1 MKKHKVNLLFVLGV
15 TLFHIQGQV
24 ALAESKLLSYDEV
37 LQAALENSPFVAEIE
52 AQSEKIRADGVQ
64 LKTLSNPELS
74 GEVRPYVSQHNNLD
88 EEYEIGV
95 LQPLRLSS
103 FGMRERVGKLIEESA
118 SIDKKLALLE
128 FSGNLRLIYLK
139 TWALQEKEKF
149 TKNLASQTKSLSD
162 MVQRST
168 SQGLFPA
175 SISKLF
181 EAELEKLSAELIG
194 VSADHKRALA
204 ELLKKSNSI
213 SKEQVL
219 SPIDL
224 GPLPKEDSLSDI
236 SLLPVVDAKRLRL
249 KIATAQ
255 RELSRLDSFPKFAPR
270 IAFEHTSDGADRVN
284 VGFQIEIPLFDRN
297 QGERIKSDADE
308 RASRSAISY
317 VESGK
322 LQDEVALILEAAKAS
337 SEQAKKYK
345 EKVIPTLAAALSS
358 VEREFKAGQ
367 GNPQQVFQNVVE
379 LRSAQDTYLE
389 LVLKALSERIEL
401 SVITGKEI

>member
-1 MKKHKVNLLFVLGV
+1 ML
-15 TLFHIQGQV
+15 HIQGEV
-24 ALAESKLLSYDEV
+24 AIAESKLISYDEV
-37 LQAALENSPFVAEIE
+37 LQAALENSPFVAEIK
-52 AQSEKIRADGVQ
+52 AQSEKIRAEGVQ
-64 LKTLSNPELS
+64 LKTLNNPELS

-88 EEYEIGV
+88 EEYEIG
-95 LQPLRLSS
+95 LSQPLRLSS
-103 FGMRERVGKLIEESA
+103 FGMRQRVGQLIEESA
-118 SIDKKLALLE
+118 SIDKKLALIE

-139 TWALQEKEKF
+139 AWALQEKEKF
-149 TKNLASQTKSLSD
+149 TKSLTSQTKSLSD

-181 EAELEKLSAELIG
+181 EAQIEKLSAELIG
-194 VSADHKRALA
+194 VSADRKRAIA
-204 ELLKKSNSI
+204 ELIKKTNSI

-219 SPIDL
+219 SALDL
-224 GPLPKEDSLSDI
+224 GPLPKEDSLSDT
-236 SLLPVVDAKRLRL
+236 SLLPIVDAKRLRL

-297 QGERIKSDADE
+297 QAERIKSDADA
-308 RASRSAISY
+308 RASRSDISS

-322 LQDEVALILEAAKAS
+322 LQDEVSLILEAVKAS

-345 EKVIPTLAAALSS
+345 EKVIPALVAALSAA
-358 VEREFKAGQ
+358 EREFKAGQ
-367 GNPQQVFQNVVE
+367 GNPQQVFQNLIE
-379 LRSAQDTYLE
+379 LSSAQDSYLE
-389 LVLKALSERIEL
+389 LVLKALSERVEL
-401 SVITGKEI
+401 SIITGKEI